1 MWRSYLP
8 IFTIVLPITLGMTV
22 VFLFID
28 GSIGAATAI
37 AVSFALTA
45 VAVTS
50 VILNVGAEDD
60 STEGPESRLR

>member
-1 MWRSYLP
+1 MP
-8 IFTIVLPITLGMTV
+8 VFTIVLPITLGMVV
-22 VFLFID
+22 VFLFIE

-60 STEGPESRLR
+60 STEGPQSRLR

>member
-8 IFTIVLPITLGMTV
+8 VLTIVLPIALGMAV
-22 VFLFID
+22 IFLFIE
-28 GSIGAATAI
+28 GTIGAATAI

-50 VILNVGAEDD
+50 VIVTIGADDD

>member
-1 MWRSYLP
+1 MWRAYLP
-8 IFTIVLPITLGMTV
+8 VLTIVLPITLGMVV
-22 VFLFID
+22 VFLFIE

-60 STEGPESRLR
+60 STEGPQSRLR